1 MLGCLVVCY
10 VSCCIMFFRCQSPCS
25 SLHYIT
31 RICPLTCWIWIW
43 IFFLLFSFFFGLPL
57 SDSTARQ
64 SLTRPKSFVSTRL
77 LSLEEAQARTQAPLL
92 LQGSPHHAIG
102 QFHTVLDL
110 PADKWVSFHKSVTYK
125 GMVNLQIKFF
135 TFKYFKYFF
144 LFLLGGKE
152 GWRSGSQQAGAGRLF
167 SPLENL
173 ELQVDV
179 NPPGSPLCSSPLP
192 LMQV

>member
-1 MLGCLVVCY
+1 MLYHVFSLSITVLFAALHYSHMTFGLLDLNLNL
-10 VSCCIMFFRCQSPCS
+10 FS
-25 SLHYIT
+25 SL
-31 RICPLTCWIWIW
+31 
-43 IFFLLFSFFFGLPL
+43 FFFFGLPL

-152 GWRSGSQQAGAGRLF
+152 G
-167 SPLENL
+167 
-173 ELQVDV
+173 
-179 NPPGSPLCSSPLP
+179 
-192 LMQV
+192 